1 MFNDSLFIILFF
13 IFGAIIGS
21 FLNVVIYRT
30 YHNKFFLKARSFC
43 PKCKKMI
50 ALYDNIP
57 ILSFIFLR
65 GKCRH
70 CKTGISLQ
78 YPIVEFI
85 TGLLFVII
93 FFVNHQLPVTNYQLS
108 ISLFRDLF
116 ITSVL
121 IIIFVQDLKWY
132 IVLDKIILPAT
143 LVAFLINL
151 FLGLSFRS
159 LLLAMFIAGGFFL
172 LQFVISKGKWIGG
185 GDIRL
190 GLFMGASLGF
200 PEILIALFLAYILGS
215 FIGIFLII
223 IGKKKMSSKLPF
235 GTFLAPATLITLFCG
250 DKILE
255 WYLSHLVM

>member
-1 MFNDSLFIILFF
+1 
-13 IFGAIIGS
+13 
-21 FLNVVIYRT
+21 
-30 YHNKFFLKARSFC
+30 
-43 PKCKKMI
+43 MI

>member
-1 MFNDSLFIILFF
+1 
-13 IFGAIIGS
+13 
-21 FLNVVIYRT
+21 
-30 YHNKFFLKARSFC
+30 
-43 PKCKKMI
+43 
-50 ALYDNIP
+50 
-57 ILSFIFLR
+57 
-65 GKCRH
+65 
-70 CKTGISLQ
+70 
-78 YPIVEFI
+78 
-85 TGLLFVII
+85 
-93 FFVNHQLPVTNYQLS
+93 
-108 ISLFRDLF
+108 
-116 ITSVL
+116 
-121 IIIFVQDLKWY
+121 
-132 IVLDKIILPAT
+132 
-143 LVAFLINL
+143 
-151 FLGLSFRS
+151 
-159 LLLAMFIAGGFFL
+159 MFIAGGFFL